1 MKTRNLLIFSVT
13 ILLFLLLVIVLY
25 VNRDLIMH
33 GDRGETVLE
42 DTVSVPPIGE
52 RRPSAADGSTGTMVK
67 KKIMPP
73 PPSAERSG
81 IAGAPAGEKAET
93 AYTRLQEEVVLFFD
107 YLDQQAYVR
116 EYHFPQGTY
125 RHSLGLLSKLF
136 ARPPVVSGETKDL
149 FVLAGNLAHFYRVIG
164 KEDIAFVKD
173 VLSREEEIMESAMDL
188 FFDWAVVQ
196 MNTGEGGLA
205 DSFEDLYEYAAFF
218 LNTLGGRSYL
228 MRRDSKVRM
237 LITYYAILIVDRAER
252 KNLNHYGIALKPRI
266 DLLMDDMSQFQGLE
280 YRDRYL
286 TVLRGI
292 GKS

>member
-1 MKTRNLLIFSVT
+1 MKTRNLLISSVT
-13 ILLFLLLVIVLY
+13 ILLFLLLVLVLY
-25 VNRDLIMH
+25 VNRDLIMP

-42 DTVSVPPIGE
+42 DTVSVRPIGE
-52 RRPSAADGSTGTMVK
+52 GRPSAADESTGTMVK

-73 PPSAERSG
+73 PPHS
-81 IAGAPAGEKAET
+81 AGAPAGEKAEA
-93 AYTRLQEEVVLFFD
+93 AYKRLQEEVVLFFD
-107 YLDQQAYVR
+107 YLDQQDYVR

-136 ARPPVVSGETKDL
+136 ARPPIVSGETKDL
-149 FVLAGNLAHFYRVIG
+149 FVLAGNLAHFCRVIG

-173 VLSREEEIMESAMDL
+173 VLSQEEEIMESAMDL
-188 FFDWAVVQ
+188 FFDWAMVQ

-205 DSFEDLYEYAAFF
+205 DSFEELYEYAAFF

-237 LITYYAILIVDRAER
+237 LITYYAILIVDHAER

-286 TVLRGI
+286 TVLRRI